1 MVLFESS
8 HLVMSDLPI
17 NELDR
22 CLHILK
28 NLGIVS
34 KFYGEIE
41 SSYKQYCAKL
51 PEMSDNINFQY
62 PNFAKFKKIMTKF
75 EKLV

>member
-28 NLGIVS
+28 IVS
-34 KFYGEIE
+34 KFSGQIE

-51 PEMSDNINFQY
+51 PEMSDNIIFQY